1 MNEAQLWFRETR
13 NERQSPMATP
23 NQVRE
28 VVRAQPFVPFVIH
41 LADGRKFDVRH
52 PEFAAVSPN
61 GRELLSVADDQGIH
75 QFEMLLVAE
84 IETPPPVPPTN
95 PSPSPSG
102 RGQG

>member
-1 MNEAQLWFRETR
+1 
-13 NERQSPMATP
+13 MATP

-52 PEFAAVSPN
+52 PEFVAVAPN
-61 GRELLSVADDQGIH
+61 GRELLFVADDQGIH

-84 IETPPPVPPTN
+84 IETPAPALPTN
-95 PSPSPSG
+95 PTPTPSG
-102 RGQG
+102 GNPG